1 MASRVQRSGFTLIEL
16 LVVIAIIAI
25 LIALLVPA
33 VQKVREAAARTQCI
47 NNLKQIALA
56 CHNYHDVA
64 KVLPPGYLGPLPR
77 EMTVATLGTGQNV
90 SFMPFILPYI
100 DQGPLSAKML
110 GGAGLPSNYFSI
122 NALHGSWYN
131 GAYPSVASAAFT
143 PIPAFVCPM
152 DNPHASTGG
161 TFIRYY
167 YYSTYNSSTGA
178 ITTNFGGSVTSSD
191 IGRTSYAGVAGLTGA
206 YTPFSAYEGIMSNR
220 SRLQLANI
228 IDGTSN
234 TLMIGEI
241 NGAHSGGN
249 RLYSFSW
256 MAAPAMFTV
265 GGLGTTTTN
274 QTYKQ
279 FSSPHQGV
287 VMFAFGDGTVRPLQN
302 NIDANSYF
310 YLSGCR
316 DGRIVD
322 IAAFAP

>member
-1 MASRVQRSGFTLIEL
+1 MASRLQRTGFTLIEL

-33 VQKVREAAARTQCI
+33 VQKVRAAAARTQCI

-56 CHNYHDVA
+56 CHGYHDA
-64 KVLPPGYLGPLPR
+64 NKVLPPGYLGPLPR
-77 EMTVATLGTGQNV
+77 EMTSANLGTGQNV

-100 DQGPLSAKML
+100 DQTPLSTQML
-110 GGAGLPSNYFSI
+110 TGIPSNYFAI
-122 NALHGSWYN
+122 NAIYGSWYS
-131 GAYPSVASAAFT
+131 GAYPSVSSAAFAQ
-143 PIPAFVCPM
+143 IPAFVCPM
-152 DNPHASTGG
+152 DNPHASSGG

-178 ITTNFGGSVTSSD
+178 ITTSHGGSITASD
-191 IGRTSYAGVAGLTGA
+191 VGRTSYAGVAGLTGA
-206 YTPFSAYEGIMSNR
+206 FSTFGSYEGIMSNR
-220 SRLQLANI
+220 SRIQLANI
-228 IDGTSN
+228 LDGTSN
-234 TLMIGEI
+234 TLMVGEI
-241 NGAHSGGN
+241 NGAHSGAN

-256 MAAPAMFTV
+256 MATPALFTI

-302 NIDANSYF
+302 SIDANSFY

-316 DGRIVD
+316 DGKLVNV
-322 IAAFAP
+322 AEFTP